1 MIALL
6 KGELVYKV
14 PNFLVLD
21 VNGVG
26 YRVFIPLSTFYKLP
40 PVKEKVNLE
49 IYTHVREDCISL
61 FGFLTKEEKVLFEY
75 LISVT
80 KIGPKLAL
88 NILSGISSLNL
99 QTAIVTSDI
108 VTLSKIPGIGR
119 KTAERLVY
127 ELREKIQL
135 LQIEKNREESGT
147 AEETNQI
154 LDDIISALI
163 NLGYSKNE
171 AERFAKD
178 AFNKFTKQGEAAS
191 VETIIKESLK
201 MLGKW
206 K

>member
-6 KGELVYKV
+6 KGELEHKA
-14 PNFLVLD
+14 PNLLVLD

-40 PVKEKVNLE
+40 PVKEKVRLE

-61 FGFLTKEEKVLFEY
+61 FGFFTKEERVLFGY

-88 NILSGISSLNL
+88 SILSGISSSDLK
-99 QTAIVTSDI
+99 TAIVTSDI

-127 ELREKIQL
+127 ELREKIKVL
-135 LQIEKNREESGT
+135 PIEKNRAESGAAEES
-147 AEETNQI
+147 NQI
-154 LDDIISALI
+154 LDDVISALI

-171 AERFAKD
+171 VEKFAKD
-178 AFNKFTKQGEAAS
+178 AFNNLIKHGEPAS
-191 VETIIKESLK
+191 VETILKESLK

>member
-6 KGELVYKV
+6 KGELEHKT
-14 PNFLVLD
+14 PNLVVLD

-40 PVKEKVNLE
+40 KEKEKVCLE
-49 IYTHVREDCISL
+49 VYTHVREDCISL
-61 FGFLTKEEKVLFEY
+61 FGFLTKEERVLFEH

-88 NILSGISSLNL
+88 NILSGISSSDLK
-99 QTAIVTSDI
+99 TAIAASDI
-108 VTLSKIPGIGR
+108 VTLSGIPGIGR

-127 ELREKIQL
+127 ELREKIQVMP
-135 LQIEKNREESGT
+135 IERHKAESSA
-147 AEETNQI
+147 AELTNQI
-154 LDDIISALI
+154 LDDVISALT
-163 NLGYSKNE
+163 NLGYSKIE
-171 AERFAKD
+171 AEKAAKD
-178 AFNKFTKQGEAAS
+178 AFSNCGKRGESAS
-191 VETIIKESLK
+191 VETVLKESLK